1 MDRKP
6 AAINII
12 FDGPPGPEG
21 GRFIEVETDDG
32 KSVRVGEWQ
41 QRKDGN
47 WGLRMFILLPPGGWP
62 DISAL
67 PPAKQPSWLQVANH
81 GRSMT
86 TNPPTEPMDTTP
98 RDPHLPPPEVVDWLL
113 GQTWPG
119 EIPETRIDYQGG
131 NPSGIVGSTLLGW
144 QQAYVDIGADAGGRI
159 FLDSDALDALRK
171 DHASRK
177 AARL

>member
-1 MDRKP
+1 
-6 AAINII
+6 
-12 FDGPPGPEG
+12 
-21 GRFIEVETDDG
+21 
-32 KSVRVGEWQ
+32 
-41 QRKDGN
+41 
-47 WGLRMFILLPPGGWP
+47 
-62 DISAL
+62 
-67 PPAKQPSWLQVANH
+67 
-81 GRSMT
+81 MT
-86 TNPPTEPMDTTP
+86 THQPTQPMSTTP

-113 GQTWPG
+113 EQTWPG

-131 NPSGIVGSTLLGW
+131 NPAGVAGSTLLGW